1 MKPLPL
7 VSIVLSFLL
16 LSGQTTVF
24 AQRRPSAFVDRNG
37 VLRWTAGRQEIAE
50 FGVHYALPFSTAY
63 ANYQDLG
70 LDFEEGIRQDVYHL
84 TRLGLKAYRVHMWDA
99 ELTDTL
105 GNLRQNEHLRLLDLT
120 VKEMKDRGF
129 KMLLT
134 PLNYYGT
141 REIPYG
147 IGQKWGKQGSYTPE
161 AVAATKNYLRQL
173 MCHVN
178 PYTGNAYK
186 DDEDIIGYEIYNEPG
201 HDGFSE
207 EEVIAYINSL
217 VEVIRQAGCWKPL
230 FWCMSIA
237 PQLIRGFVKA
247 EVQGGSMQW
256 YSVSH
261 NAGFPFKGYLL
272 THVDQWPK
280 DTLTDVVRAARKA
293 LVSYELDA
301 ADNAYS
307 YTYPMMARSMREAGF
322 QFAAM
327 FSYDPMGIAAY
338 NTEYR
343 THYMN
348 LAYAPKKAMGLKI
361 AGEVFRA
368 TPRLKQF
375 GRFPQDTTFGSFH
388 VSHHPELAEMVSE
401 EKFFYSGDTRSV
413 PPAVSSL
420 REIAGIGS
428 SCLVKYAGRGI
439 YFLDKVEDGVWRL
452 EVMPDATW
460 VDNPF
465 GRPELGR
472 EMSAIVWE
480 TYPMTIDL
488 PDLGEGF
495 SLRGINDGNGL
506 RAVAAGR
513 TVVVSPGTYLLEA
526 VGKHS
531 RLGPEDRWKDIV
543 LKEFAAPQPTQGSY
557 LVYTPMRELSR
568 TARPELSLE
577 VVSQQ
582 APDAVQLEAY
592 SLSPSRF
599 PVLDFKKDGRYGWR
613 VSLPEEMLREDIL
626 AYRIAIVRDGKTVYY
641 PEDVSGGQMDYIN
654 TEMYQLRIVDPGAP
668 VVLLN
673 VAEDF
678 RELRRNH
685 RHYPYHFRPS
695 ALPGLAGVRVASDG
709 MVYASH
715 YVLDC
720 TAGRRSDLAD
730 KRVLAVRAYSGEA
743 ASSRTWIVLQGT
755 DGLEY
760 GTQIHIGPDARE
772 YRIPL
777 SDFKRVRV
785 TGPGEKGFVY
795 IDRIPEENAYLD
807 LRKVETVKMAVL
819 PQDNPEGASVYF
831 EYITLE

>member
-1 MKPLPL
+1 MVRLRGFYLLP
-7 VSIVLSFLL
+7 VLAVLISDPMA
-16 LSGQTTVF
+16 
-24 AQRRPSAFVDRNG
+24 AQRSPGAYVDREG
-37 VLRWTAGRQEIAE
+37 VLRWAADRQEVAE

-63 ANYQDLG
+63 ANFQDLG
-70 LDFEEGIRQDVYHL
+70 LDFETGLRQDVYHL

-105 GNLRQNEHLRLLDLT
+105 GNLQHNEHLRLLDLT

-141 REIPYG
+141 REKPYG
-147 IGQKWGKQGSYTPE
+147 IGQKWGKTGSYTPD

-173 MCHVN
+173 MEHVN

-186 DDEDIIGYEIYNEPG
+186 DDEDIIGYEIYNEPE
-201 HDGFSE
+201 HPGFTE
-207 EEVIAYINSL
+207 EAAVTYINSL
-217 VEVIRQAGCWKPL
+217 VEVIRQAGCRKPL

-237 PQLIRGFVKA
+237 PHLIRGFVKA
-247 EVQGGSMQW
+247 DVQGGSMQW

-261 NAGFPFKGYLL
+261 NAGFPFKGNLL

-293 LVSYELDA
+293 LVSYEMDA
-301 ADNAYS
+301 ADNGYS

-327 FSYDPMGIAAY
+327 FSYDPLYIAAY

-361 AGEVFRA
+361 AGEVFRS

-375 GRFPQDTTFGSFH
+375 GRFPQDTTFGCFH
-388 VSHHPELAEMVSE
+388 VSHDPELAEMVSE
-401 EKFFYSGDTRSV
+401 EKFFYSGDTQSV
-413 PPAVSSL
+413 PPAISSL
-420 REIAGIGS
+420 KEIAGIGS
-428 SCLVKYAGRGI
+428 SCLVRYAGRGI
-439 YFLDKVEDGVWRL
+439 YFLDKLEDGVWRL
-452 EVMPDATW
+452 ELMPDATW

-495 SLRGINDGNGL
+495 SLRGINDGNDRRSTAIG
-506 RAVAAGR
+506 RAVE
-513 TVVVSPGTYLLEA
+513 VSPGTYLLEA
-526 VGKHS
+526 ADRHS
-531 RLGPEDRWKDIV
+531 ALGPDDRWKDIV
-543 LKEFAAPQPTQGSY
+543 LGEFAAPKPTRGLY
-557 LVYTPMRELSR
+557 LVYTPMHELSR
-568 TARPELSLE
+568 NVRPELSLE
-577 VVSQQ
+577 VISQR
-582 APDAVQLEAY
+582 APDAVRLEAF

-599 PVLDFKKDGRYGWR
+599 PALDFERDGRYGWK
-613 VSLPEEMLREDIL
+613 VSLPEEMLREDML
-626 AYRIAIVRDGKTVYY
+626 AYRIAVVRDGKTVYY

-654 TEMYQLRIVDPGAP
+654 TAMYQLRIVDPEAP

-673 VAEDF
+673 VAEDLK
-678 RELRRNH
+678 ELRRNH
-685 RHYPYHFRPS
+685 RHYPYRFRPS
-695 ALPGLAGVRVASDG
+695 VLPGLAGVCVASDG

-715 YVLDC
+715 YVSDR
-720 TAGRRSDLAD
+720 TAGRRSDLPGRKA
-730 KRVLAVRAYSGEA
+730 VVVRAYARKGP
-743 ASSRTWIVLQGT
+743 SSQVWVVLQGT

-760 GTQIHIGPDARE
+760 GTQFRVGPDARD

-795 IDRIPEENAYLD
+795 VDRIPEENTYLD
-807 LRKVETVKMAVL
+807 IRKVETVKMAVL
-819 PQDNPEGASVYF
+819 PQDNPEGASVFF
-831 EYITLE
+831 EYITLD